1 MKENCYKR
9 VISILRRIYKQNKG
23 KVKTDTFLDLKY
35 EVVNLAA
42 MAKKRN
48 SYTFQW
54 TYKILNWWF
63 RAL

>member
-1 MKENCYKR
+1 MMENWYKR
-9 VISILRRIYKQNKG
+9 VISILRRIYKQNNG
-23 KVKTDTFLDLKY
+23 KVKTDKFLDLKY
-35 EVVNLAA
+35 EVVNLAT

-54 TYKILNWWF
+54 KYKILNWWF

>member
-1 MKENCYKR
+1 M
-9 VISILRRIYKQNKG
+9 QNNG

-35 EVVNLAA
+35 EVVNLAT